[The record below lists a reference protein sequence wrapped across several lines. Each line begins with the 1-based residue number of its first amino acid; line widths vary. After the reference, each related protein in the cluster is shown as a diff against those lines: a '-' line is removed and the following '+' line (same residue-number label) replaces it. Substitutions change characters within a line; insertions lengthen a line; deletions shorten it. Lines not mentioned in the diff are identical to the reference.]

1 MPISNEIDVT
11 IDETLTYVMVRMQ
24 SIAKAPIIL
33 LCRSF
38 FRKISG
44 VKVKQIGGIWVCE
57 IVVKKPVSNRN
68 SP

>member
-1 MPISNEIDVT
+1 MPTSNEVDIT
-11 IDETLTYVMVRMQ
+11 IDETPTFVMARMQ
-24 SIAKAPIIL
+24 AIDKAPILL

-57 IVVKKPVSNRN
+57 IVIKKPVSNRN
-68 SP
+68 LP